1 MIMNSDPLS
10 KITDGFFYELLEI
23 VTIYVV
29 MAELFQSFD
38 RFVNEL
44 TAVCDFSL
52 KIIELPFF
60 VRNH

>member
-1 MIMNSDPLS
+1 MM
-10 KITDGFFYELLEI
+10 ITDFFFRKLLEI

-44 TAVCDFSL
+44 TTLCDFSL
-52 KIIELPFF
+52 KLIELPFF

>member
-1 MIMNSDPLS
+1 MIIKPLLQ
-10 KITDGFFYELLEI
+10 ITDFFFRKLLEI

-44 TAVCDFSL
+44 TTLCDFSL
-52 KIIELPFF
+52 KLIELPFF